1 MRRFQWLSESYRLLE
16 NSSIKDSMF
25 ISIKKKTEKKKPAV
39 SIFLNLNIISCN
51 GYTEA
56 MRFLYTYNFNL
67 FCLNFN
73 FIKKEKKRK
82 GKTHKHKM
90 LWCAA
95 CFYWRNG
102 IPAVHNVFFYIYAL
116 LHFCIWAILS
126 MHCASEYMKT
136 NMFIHKQRFF
146 FLTFWDSK
154 VIYVSLELNSG
165 GQSHFLG
172 VKLFEY

>member
-1 MRRFQWLSESYRLLE
+1 MIGGGSWSNRRVHSCYCLQVTLTVIFKSAVMRRFQWLSKSYRLLE
-16 NSSIKDSMF
+16 NSSIKDSIF
-25 ISIKKKTEKKKPAV
+25 ISIKKKQKKNPAV

-56 MRFLYTYNFNL
+56 MWFLYTINFNL

-73 FIKKEKKRK
+73 FIKTKKEKEN
-82 GKTHKHKM
+82 HIIMKM

-95 CFYWRNG
+95 CLYWRNG
-102 IPAVHNVFFYIYAL
+102 IPAVHNVFFYIFAL

-146 FLTFWDSK
+146 
-154 VIYVSLELNSG
+154 
-165 GQSHFLG
+165 
-172 VKLFEY
+172 